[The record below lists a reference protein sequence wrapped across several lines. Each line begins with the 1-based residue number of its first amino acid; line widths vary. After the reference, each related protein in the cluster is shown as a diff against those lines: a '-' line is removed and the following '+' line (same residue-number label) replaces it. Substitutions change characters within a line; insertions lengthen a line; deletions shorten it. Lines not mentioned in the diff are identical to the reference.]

1 MNKLSALCLILIFIT
16 AESAFAREPD
26 YSQLDPKPYNP
37 ETDANIDLYMRNWQ
51 ESMPRKTHGS
61 LVERD
66 ILTRGDSSNPATRG
80 EVLKYVNRLVH
91 ATLGAYES
99 TAPTTLREEQE
110 IFYVYSG
117 KGTIKAGNETAEL
130 YHGVAALVPP
140 ELEFTITN
148 STGESLAMFLISEP
162 VPDGF
167 KPKEKIRVVC
177 ENSTPFGKSNPH
189 WVGLGKGLLGKGHG
203 LATLSSVGTVRLD
216 AMTFFHPHSHPEGI
230 EEVWTAITDDIHVF
244 FGKQIRLQ
252 KAGTAYLVPPNGKT
266 PHANFNVSDKMI
278 KMFYFSSRHR
288 KQ

>member
-117 KGTIKAGNETAEL
+117 KGTIDR
-130 YHGVAALVPP
+130 
-140 ELEFTITN
+140 N
-148 STGESLAMFLISEP
+148 S
-162 VPDGF
+162 
-167 KPKEKIRVVC
+167 VV
-177 ENSTPFGKSNPH
+177 
-189 WVGLGKGLLGKGHG
+189 
-203 LATLSSVGTVRLD
+203 
-216 AMTFFHPHSHPEGI
+216 
-230 EEVWTAITDDIHVF
+230 
-244 FGKQIRLQ
+244 
-252 KAGTAYLVPPNGKT
+252 
-266 PHANFNVSDKMI
+266 
-278 KMFYFSSRHR
+278 
-288 KQ
+288 